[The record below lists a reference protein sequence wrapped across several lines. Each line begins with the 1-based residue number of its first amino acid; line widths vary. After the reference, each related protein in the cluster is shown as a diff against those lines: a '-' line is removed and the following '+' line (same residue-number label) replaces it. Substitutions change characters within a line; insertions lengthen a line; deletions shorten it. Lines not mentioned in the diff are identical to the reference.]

1 MTPARSKEPT
11 KRQQEVLEFI
21 KAHLIEKAFPPT
33 VREIAGHFGFAS
45 PLSAQLHINALIN
58 KGFLK
63 KTPFKQR
70 SLEIIGLK
78 PSEDTKIPLLGTV
91 RAGAPILAEEN
102 IEHYINID
110 KNLFRAEDGFA
121 LRVTGDSMI
130 EAGILEGDIA
140 LVAPGKEARN
150 RDIVIALIEDE
161 ATIKR
166 FFLKRNTVTLIP
178 ENKNMEPMKFSTKD
192 VTIIGRVIGIM
203 RTIQ

>member
-1 MTPARSKEPT
+1 MTPPRSKEPT
-11 KRQQEVLEFI
+11 KRQQAVLEFI
-21 KAHLIEKAFPPT
+21 KAHLIEKGFPPT
-33 VREIAGHFGFAS
+33 VREIAAHFGFAS
-45 PLSAQLHINALIN
+45 PLSAQLHITALIK

-70 SLEIIGLK
+70 SIEIIGFK
-78 PSEDTKIPLLGTV
+78 PAEDTKVPLLGTV

-102 IEHYINID
+102 IEYYINVD
-110 KNLFRAEDGFA
+110 KNLFRAKDGFA

-140 LVAPGKEARN
+140 LIAPGKEARN

-166 FFLKRNTVTLIP
+166 FFLKRNTVTLVS
-178 ENKNMEPMKFSTKD
+178 ENRNMEPMKFSAKD